1 MTHTLLSSPLPRN
14 LAGKL
19 LNEPGQPESPPVR
32 GDQGGKRGGSGPRQ
46 RSAAGHETWLLL
58 GLGTWILSRLN
69 HPGLGPFNPGVFVP
83 LSLPYPGVRI
93 RPVGLN
99 QVGPEFQDFY

>member
-1 MTHTLLSSPLPRN
+1 M
-14 LAGKL
+14 
-19 LNEPGQPESPPVR
+19 R

-58 GLGTWILSRLN
+58 GLGTWILSRLTIQ
-69 HPGLGPFNPGVFVP
+69 GSAVQSRGFVP

-93 RPVGLN
+93 CPVGLKR
-99 QVGPEFQDFY
+99 GEFKTSIGKLSRGLTSFGF

>member
-1 MTHTLLSSPLPRN
+1 M
-14 LAGKL
+14 
-19 LNEPGQPESPPVR
+19 R

-58 GLGTWILSRLN
+58 GLGTWILSRLTIQ
-69 HPGLGPFNPGVFVP
+69 GTAVQSRGFVP

-99 QVGPEFQDFY
+99 QVGRVQDVYWKNDPEG

>member
-1 MTHTLLSSPLPRN
+1 M
-14 LAGKL
+14 
-19 LNEPGQPESPPVR
+19 R

-58 GLGTWILSRLN
+58 GLGTWILSRLTIQ
-69 HPGLGPFNPGVFVP
+69 GTAVQSRGFVP

-99 QVGPEFQDFY
+99 QVGRVQDFYWKNDPEG

>member
-1 MTHTLLSSPLPRN
+1 M
-14 LAGKL
+14 
-19 LNEPGQPESPPVR
+19 R

-58 GLGTWILSRLN
+58 GLGTWILSRLTIQ
-69 HPGLGPFNPGVFVP
+69 GYGRSIQGFCSFELAISRVK
-83 LSLPYPGVRI
+83 I

-99 QVGPEFQDFY
+99 KVGRVQDFYWKNDPEG

>member
-1 MTHTLLSSPLPRN
+1 M
-14 LAGKL
+14 
-19 LNEPGQPESPPVR
+19 R

-58 GLGTWILSRLN
+58 GLGTWILSRLTIQ
-69 HPGLGPFNPGVFVP
+69 GYGRSIQGFVP
-83 LSLPYPGVRI
+83 LSLPYPRVSI

-99 QVGPEFQDFY
+99 QVGRVQDFYWKNDPEG